1 MMRKKLISKT
11 YLRDVNRYKL
21 EIYYDNDDY
30 YLSVKKIISIKETF
44 ILSNGLCIINNGYY
58 IVEVLPKKE
67 NYTMRV
73 YFNEKK
79 ERLEYYFDIS
89 LKNDLDEESRIP
101 YYDDLYT
108 DITVTGE
115 KIEVIDEEELK
126 EALEKQKIS
135 NDEYDLANKTR
146 DRLLQSI
153 KNKDN
158 KYMNLNLENY
168 LI

>member
-1 MMRKKLISKT
+1 MRKKLISKT
-11 YLRDVNRYKL
+11 YLRDVDSYKL
-21 EIYYDNDDY
+21 EIYYDNEDY
-30 YLSVKKIISIKETF
+30 YLSVKKINSIKEPF
-44 ILSNGLCIINNGYY
+44 IVPNGLCLINNGYY

-73 YFNEKK
+73 FFNENR

-89 LKNDLDEESRIP
+89 LKNGLDEESKIP

-108 DITVTGE
+108 DITVKKD
-115 KIEVIDEEELK
+115 KIEVLDEDELK
-126 EALEKQKIS
+126 EALEEQRIS
-135 NDEYDLANKTR
+135 RDEYDLANKTR
-146 DRLLQSI
+146 DKLLQSI

>member
-1 MMRKKLISKT
+1 MRKKLISKT
-11 YLRDVNRYKL
+11 YLRDVDSYKL
-21 EIYYDNDDY
+21 EIYYANEDY
-30 YLSVKKIISIKETF
+30 YLSVKKINSIKEPF
-44 ILSNGLCIINNGYY
+44 IVSNGLCLINNGYY

-73 YFNEKK
+73 FFNENR

-89 LKNDLDEESRIP
+89 LKNGLDEESKIP

-108 DITVTGE
+108 DITVKGD
-115 KIEVIDEEELK
+115 KIEVLDEDELK
-126 EALEKQKIS
+126 EALEEQRIS
-135 NDEYDLANKTR
+135 RDEYDLANKTR
-146 DRLLQSI
+146 DKLLQSI